1 MISKIYSQLHNL
13 TCLQFETVKA
23 RNYSMLI
30 TSDITVNV
38 NIRWSIIL
46 GVWLPLLKLVTLF
59 SLKNCKQNFIEI
71 ALFHNLVSWKLSDI
85 CKHEI
90 MRDWMHSSI
99 NMTFAKFSA
108 FNILRQEKNVHMKHV
123 DQWTFVEL
131 YDEECW
137 SGKWQ

>member
-1 MISKIYSQLHNL
+1 
-13 TCLQFETVKA
+13 
-23 RNYSMLI
+23 
-30 TSDITVNV
+30 
-38 NIRWSIIL
+38 
-46 GVWLPLLKLVTLF
+46 
-59 SLKNCKQNFIEI
+59 
-71 ALFHNLVSWKLSDI
+71 
-85 CKHEI
+85 

-99 NMTFAKFSA
+99 NMTFAKLSA

>member
-99 NMTFAKFSA
+99 NMTFAKSSA

>member
-99 NMTFAKFSA
+99 NMTFAKLSA